1 MNHPWV
7 AVFPLLLASPRTVMH
22 CRVAAILSASRAMFP
37 LSSLSPPPPPPRVA
51 ASAVSQ
57 SGTVDS
63 DGATAERAG
72 WDMQDVLLRLGAVPG
87 EYLTHI
93 IMVRQAG
100 VRRART
106 QCVDQREGD
115 YWLPIL

>member
-1 MNHPWV
+1 M
-7 AVFPLLLASPRTVMH
+7 
-22 CRVAAILSASRAMFP
+22 
-37 LSSLSPPPPPPRVA
+37 A

-93 IMVRQAG
+93 IMVRQADG
-100 VRRART
+100 SVESKDAFCQAKGNKATLLAIRGCHFTGSDASCVCSHKHTHRSCVRRGR
-106 QCVDQREGD
+106 CSR
-115 YWLPIL
+115 P

>member
-1 MNHPWV
+1 M
-7 AVFPLLLASPRTVMH
+7 
-22 CRVAAILSASRAMFP
+22 
-37 LSSLSPPPPPPRVA
+37 A

-93 IMVRQAG
+93 IMVR
-100 VRRART
+100 RT
-106 QCVDQREGD
+106 DGCVEGK
-115 YWLPIL
+115 YALYQPEGTKQPVT